1 MIPQTRKYHAI
12 IVHFGRDKTT
22 KTLVEQLTSGEKIP
36 DHIIVVDHAQN
47 PFRIENQGK
56 VRVVRP
62 EKNAGYGAGINLGL
76 GVLAGLGI
84 SREDI
89 VIALNN
95 DVQVSLQSLTRIE
108 AWWGSHPNAKLAG
121 IHLGQVNLITGR
133 AEIDSTFSAKSFAFW
148 RTRPNA
154 QRGFR
159 RAYLDGACLI
169 APLATFLAL
178 QGLPSGNF
186 MYWEDVEFSC
196 RASQVGIPLSVIP
209 DTGITHRDQPA
220 SAVAG
225 DHVYYLVRNGA
236 MFLSQK
242 APRPWRYFWKAKN
255 LVRLVYHSLRPAA
268 ETSLIVRHALRDAR
282 AGKTGPRP

>member
-1 MIPQTRKYHAI
+1 MIPHIRKYHVVT
-12 IVHFGRDKTT
+12 VHFGKDDTT
-22 KTLVEQLTSGEKIP
+22 KTLIEQLTSGEKIP
-36 DHIIVVDHAQN
+36 DQIIVVDHAQN
-47 PFRIENQGK
+47 PFRMESQDR

-95 DVQVSLQSLTRIE
+95 DVQVSPQSLAHIE
-108 AWWGSHPNAKLAG
+108 AWWGSHPNTKLAG
-121 IHLGQVNLITGR
+121 IHLGRVNLLTGR
-133 AEIDSTFSAKSFAFW
+133 AHLNSTFFFLFSFFSLS
-148 RTRPNA
+148 
-154 QRGFR
+154 
-159 RAYLDGACLI
+159 YLDGACLI
-169 APLATFLAL
+169 TPLATFLAL

-196 RASQVGIPLSVIP
+196 RASQVGIPLLAIP

-225 DHVYYLVRNGA
+225 DHLYYLVRNGA

-242 APRPWRYFWKAKN
+242 APRPWRYIWKIKN
-255 LVRLVYHSLRPAA
+255 LLRLIYHSLKPASQ
-268 ETSLIVRHALRDAR
+268 TSLIVRHALQDAWR
-282 AGKTGPRP
+282 SKTGPRP

>member
-1 MIPQTRKYHAI
+1 MIPQARKYHAL
-12 IVHFGRDKTT
+12 IVHFGRDDTT
-22 KTLVEQLTSGEKIP
+22 KTLIEQLTSGEKKP
-36 DHIIVVDHAQN
+36 DQIIVVDHAQN
-47 PFRIENQGK
+47 PFRIENQEK

-95 DVQVSLQSLTRIE
+95 DVRFHHQSLARIE
-108 AWWGSHPNAKLAG
+108 AWWGSHPNTKLAG
-121 IHLGQVNLITGR
+121 IHMGQVNLLTGR
-133 AEIDSTFSAKSFAFW
+133 SELNPKLHIPHSLFHI
-148 RTRPNA
+148 P
-154 QRGFR
+154 
-159 RAYLDGACLI
+159 YLDGACLT

-186 MYWEDVEFSC
+186 MYWEDVEFSY
-196 RASQVGIPLSVIP
+196 RASQVGIPLLAILG
-209 DTGITHRDQPA
+209 TGITHRDQPA

-225 DHVYYLVRNGA
+225 DHLYYLVRNGA

-242 APRPWRYFWKAKN
+242 APRPWRYIWKVKN
-255 LVRLVYHSLRPAA
+255 LGRLVYHSLKPASQ
-268 ETSLIVRHALRDAR
+268 TSLVVRQALQDAR
-282 AGKTGPRP
+282 SGKTGPRP